1 MSMLTICNL
10 TYICLGVYRAGL
22 RSWNFLRTDE
32 GIWSL
37 ILGWPKSSFGFFCKL
52 LWKNWNKLFVQ
63 PRIFPGNCQLMKKKN
78 SSDLVADMVLL
89 VLPLHNQQF
98 YFDVI
103 WEKAVFLISK

>member
-1 MSMLTICNL
+1 MVGEPGNE
-10 TYICLGVYRAGL
+10 YVNKLGSIGL
-22 RSWNFLRTDE
+22 AKKF
-32 GIWSL
+32 
-37 ILGWPKSSFGFFCKL
+37 KM

>member
-1 MSMLTICNL
+1 MEKPEQTFCP
-10 TYICLGVYRAGL
+10 TQ
-22 RSWNFLRTDE
+22 NFP
-32 GIWSL
+32 W
-37 ILGWPKSSFGFFCKL
+37 KL
-52 LWKNWNKLFVQ
+52 
-63 PRIFPGNCQLMKKKN
+63 PAHEKKK